1 MSGKNLLKT
10 APKPTK
16 PEEKEEI
23 KTKEPDLEQTKDNT
37 MPMDKPQRLTEPDL
51 PDEHKDTYDGDK
63 SVQAFHENT
72 DGYANR
78 TLNQNY
84 PVQGSRYSGKLS
96 LDIFRTQKPDI
107 IEIDMKNVNT
117 DGSEKLYIK
126 DSLKWFL
133 DINAVLLVCVFV
145 FLYFIFQ

>member
-1 MSGKNLLKT
+1 MF
-10 APKPTK
+10 
-16 PEEKEEI
+16 I
-23 KTKEPDLEQTKDNT
+23 
-37 MPMDKPQRLTEPDL
+37 
-51 PDEHKDTYDGDK
+51 
-63 SVQAFHENT
+63 
-72 DGYANR
+72 
-78 TLNQNY
+78 
-84 PVQGSRYSGKLS
+84 GSRYSGKLS